1 MTLVATPTGSRV
13 YGRRRRKDFR
23 TPVGYDVIA
32 QNTPSGQRR
41 PADLWSAVI
50 GMRSGRSA
58 SARFVISV
66 TIVIIVGIADMLI
79 LGVDIFVIRVALV
92 DVEREGVSWGDGGT
106 ESMEGTGTVRLRT
119 SSSQRCGGRSGL
131 IDWSLVATTAVCGAQ
146 QTVSYSGHSRF
157 TTGT

>member
-1 MTLVATPTGSRV
+1 MCIRDSTGSRV
-13 YGRRRRKDFR
+13 YGRRGRKDFR

-41 PADLWSAVI
+41 AGDLWSAVI

-66 TIVIIVGIADMLI
+66 IIVIIVSIADMVI
-79 LGVDIFVIRVALV
+79 LGVDIFVIRVARV
-92 DVEREGVSWGDGGT
+92 VQNVEREGVSWGDGGT
-106 ESMEGTGTVRLRT
+106 DSMGGTGTVRLRT

-131 IDWSLVATTAVCGAQ
+131 IDWSLVATTAVCG
-146 QTVSYSGHSRF
+146 T
-157 TTGT
+157 